1 MYFKSIEQYVCVRV
15 CVFTATVGLN
25 SSMELNTFENIY
37 RNPIA
42 AAAAAAPVVV
52 VVTA

>member
-1 MYFKSIEQYVCVRV
+1 MYFKSIEQYVCV

-42 AAAAAAPVVV
+42 SAAAAEVLVV
-52 VVTA
+52 

>member
-1 MYFKSIEQYVCVRV
+1 MYFKSVEQR
-15 CVFTATVGLN
+15 VFTAMVGLN

-42 AAAAAAPVVV
+42 SAAAPAAV
-52 VVTA
+52 VVTAIEL